1 MNIITLY
8 LNKIQSSVALHN
20 HYILIPALNKIPTNQ
35 ELLTI
40 IANIRNH
47 EWEAIFMYRVW

>member
-8 LNKIQSSVALHN
+8 LNKIQTSVAIRN
-20 HYILIPALNKIPTNQ
+20 QYILIPILNKISTSE